1 MSFAELKHLLTQYY
15 LQHQGTCAVAY
26 GLRNC
31 IACLMDAS
39 VPSRMTR
46 CAAPLPS
53 TAPSTPAPNPPYAI
67 RWKVAAAPNRD
78 YLCFVTRCAVP
89 LPTSAAASGTASS
102 EGGTG
107 SLVAAIAS
115 KVKPKWVAVRR
126 AFKAFDVQGTNQVG
140 HVQ

>member
-1 MSFAELKHLLTQYY
+1 
-15 LQHQGTCAVAY
+15 
-26 GLRNC
+26 
-31 IACLMDAS
+31 
-39 VPSRMTR
+39 MTR
-46 CAAPLPS
+46 RAAPLPS
-53 TAPSTPAPNPPYAI
+53 AAPSTPAPNPPYAI
-67 RWKVAAAPNRD
+67 RWEVVAAPNRV
-78 YLCFVTRCAVP
+78 YLCSVIRCAVP
-89 LPTSAAASGTASS
+89 LPSSAAAGITSGTAGS